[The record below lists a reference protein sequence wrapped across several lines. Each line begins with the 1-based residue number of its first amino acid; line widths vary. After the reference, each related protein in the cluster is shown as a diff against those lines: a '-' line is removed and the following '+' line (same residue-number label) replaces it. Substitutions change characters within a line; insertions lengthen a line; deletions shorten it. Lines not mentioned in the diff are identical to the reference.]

1 MVKPVGIVR
10 QYVIESG
17 DLGWQVNRTEPE
29 VEDPGVWL
37 PLAED
42 ELTEV
47 TIECD
52 QNALIANGDGQDLR
66 IVQGWSVVG
75 GDKRNIVATTSKVGS
90 DASIGA
96 LVDEESQRQ
105 VSASCTAPCTM
116 RGLIFRDLIA

>member
-96 LVDEESQRQ
+96 LVDEESQRH